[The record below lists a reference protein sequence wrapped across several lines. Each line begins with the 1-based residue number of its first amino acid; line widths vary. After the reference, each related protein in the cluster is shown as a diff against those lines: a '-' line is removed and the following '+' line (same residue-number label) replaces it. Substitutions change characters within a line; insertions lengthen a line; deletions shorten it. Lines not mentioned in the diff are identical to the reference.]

1 MPAQLS
7 DHDALVEQL
16 RAHIPAVQ
24 GIADRA
30 YAAAH
35 ASLSRGTQRE
45 MEHAGNS
52 AMDLVIALGALKAD

>member
-1 MPAQLS
+1 MAAQIS

-16 RAHIPAVQ
+16 RAHIPGTQ

-35 ASLSRGTQRE
+35 ASLNTGTQRE
-45 MEHAGNS
+45 MERVGNK
-52 AMDLVIALGALKAD
+52 ATDLVIALGALKSD

>member
-7 DHDALVEQL
+7 AHDELVGQL

-30 YAAAH
+30 YAAAT
-35 ASLSRGTQRE
+35 ATLSRGTRRD
-45 MEHAGNS
+45 MERAGNS

>member
-7 DHDALVEQL
+7 DHDVLVEQL
-16 RAHIPAVQ
+16 RAYIPAVQ

-30 YAAAH
+30 YAAAT
-35 ASLSRGTQRE
+35 ATVSRGTQRD
-45 MEHAGNS
+45 MERAGNS

>member
-7 DHDALVEQL
+7 EHDELVAQM

-30 YAAAH
+30 YAAAT
-35 ASLSRGTQRE
+35 ATLSRGTMRD
-45 MEHAGNS
+45 MERVGNR
-52 AMDLVIALGALKAD
+52 AADLVIALGSLKSD

>member
-30 YAAAH
+30 YAAASGT
-35 ASLSRGTQRE
+35 ASRGTRRD
-45 MEHAGNS
+45 MERAGNS
-52 AMDLVIALGALKAD
+52 AMDLVIALGALKSD